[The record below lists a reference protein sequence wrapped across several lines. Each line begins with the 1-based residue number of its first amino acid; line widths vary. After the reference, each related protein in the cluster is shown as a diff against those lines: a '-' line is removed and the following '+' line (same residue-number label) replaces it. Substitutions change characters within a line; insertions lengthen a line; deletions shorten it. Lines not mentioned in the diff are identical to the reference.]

1 MASVKDYIN
10 VLKQKVRN
18 LETGYMGGSSSTA
31 MFHKSQTLGNR
42 ASLNALSQS
51 TDKLIVTQTL
61 LEAI

>member
-31 MFHKSQTLGNR
+31 MSHKSQTLGNR

-51 TDKLIVTQTL
+51 TDKLILTQTL